1 MGRVGRVPDGKGDG
15 IVGHSAHVPHAIRPI
30 VRTAMQS
37 ICAVVDLR
45 LVRRV
50 VDRILAFPDA
60 VYVAAGNAVVYG
72 MPRVLGW
79 NGEG

>member
-1 MGRVGRVPDGKGDG
+1 
-15 IVGHSAHVPHAIRPI
+15 
-30 VRTAMQS
+30 MQS